1 MNKPIEISSDSDSDD
16 ESFSSKKDIRPGS
29 VKSQYLIKLHSV
41 GPIPYPFPT
50 NTAGRVARHNTT
62 FIKHEEKVI
71 KREEEDDEED
81 EEEEEEPQRDDKPT
95 QGEPQRIPCRGC
107 IQNMILL
114 GPGHLCYSQLNEPG
128 NTTLYLY
135 TRSMFANPVS
145 FISKHLFLV
154 RKERCQVQQCSQAH
168 THPID
173 LLSNLPLRVFRQTLV
188 IMRAGFKLWP
198 LVKLGAKKEP
208 SRKGPVG
215 HRTRTT
221 QFAYTNR
228 PQSTSS
234 SFEQA
239 KTAIYAP
246 LMSPPASTPS
256 SEQLATY
263 FNRMNELLAQSNNN
277 MVALVNRLDTLI
289 ELHRATNEKLS
300 TLIEYH
306 ESMMN

>member
-29 VKSQYLIKLHSV
+29 VKPQYLMNCTT
-41 GPIPYPFPT
+41 PIPYPSPTT

-71 KREEEDDEED
+71 KREEEDDEGD
-81 EEEEEEPQRDDKPT
+81 EEEEEPQQDDKPT

-128 NTTLYLY
+128 NTTLYLC
-135 TRSMFANPVS
+135 TRSMLANPVEGWD
-145 FISKHLFLV
+145 KLV
-154 RKERCQVQQCSQAH
+154 RDTRNA
-168 THPID
+168 
-173 LLSNLPLRVFRQTLV
+173 LR
-188 IMRAGFKLWP
+188 
-198 LVKLGAKKEP
+198 EP

-215 HRTRTT
+215 HRNRTT

-239 KTAIYAP
+239 NTSIYP
-246 LMSPPASTPS
+246 PFMSPPASTPS

-277 MVALVNRLDTLI
+277 MVALVNRYDTLI